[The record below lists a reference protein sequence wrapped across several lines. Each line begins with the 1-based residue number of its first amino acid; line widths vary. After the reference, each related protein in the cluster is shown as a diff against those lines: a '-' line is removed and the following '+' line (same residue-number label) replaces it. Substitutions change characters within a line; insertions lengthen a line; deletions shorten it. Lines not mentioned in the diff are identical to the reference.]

1 MINSQILRIIKIR
14 WNLVWVSIYTLRV
27 DTPQLNVPK
36 DYIVFLLLPV
46 VPSNLGLNSELEQK
60 RARKWRWQIYVAQI
74 MQKYQHPPSAGRV
87 ADSFSAKSWRK
98 SGSLNENRQIYEA
111 PIICLTKK
119 ISVPP
124 HRLLL
129 GSSLK
134 ISNPRI
140 IWATSHIFLA
150 TRGLYSY
157 RSSRSA
163 QRKINYKRK

>member
-1 MINSQILRIIKIR
+1 MKFSLSLN
-14 WNLVWVSIYTLRV
+14 IYFAG
-27 DTPQLNVPK
+27 TPQLNVPK

-46 VPSNLGLNSELEQK
+46 IPSNLGLNSELEQK

-134 ISNPRI
+134 ISNPP
-140 IWATSHIFLA
+140 AHHLSN
-150 TRGLYSY
+150 YSY
-157 RSSRSA
+157 FFGQQEVSIPIDHLGLPKER
-163 QRKINYKRK
+163 

>member
-1 MINSQILRIIKIR
+1 MKFSLSLN
-14 WNLVWVSIYTLRV
+14 IYFV
-27 DTPQLNVPK
+27 GTPQLNVPK

-46 VPSNLGLNSELEQK
+46 IPSNLGLNSELEQK
-60 RARKWRWQIYVAQI
+60 RPRKWRWQIYVAQI

-124 HRLLL
+124 HTLLL

-134 ISNPRI
+134 ISNPP
-140 IWATSHIFLA
+140 AHHLSNYSYFFLA

-157 RSSRSA
+157 RSFRFD

>member
-1 MINSQILRIIKIR
+1 MKFSLSLN
-14 WNLVWVSIYTLRV
+14 IYFAGRYSTAQCSKGL
-27 DTPQLNVPK
+27 
-36 DYIVFLLLPV
+36 YCFLLLPV
-46 VPSNLGLNSELEQK
+46 IPSNLGLNSELEQK

-134 ISNPRI
+134 ISNPP
-140 IWATSHIFLA
+140 AHHLSN
-150 TRGLYSY
+150 YSY
-157 RSSRSA
+157 FFGQQEVSIPIDHLGLPKER
-163 QRKINYKRK
+163 